1 MYPRGLGGGGGGDK
15 LGILDIVT
23 ARRPHI
29 QTAFRKGSY
38 DLVVVC
44 NDGTCMCAFSFNMK
58 GLLQCDRQQKH
69 FEND

>member
-1 MYPRGLGGGGGGDK
+1 MKYYVTNRIKLSHLRIGGGHK

-44 NDGTCMCAFSFNMK
+44 NNGTVMYYMYV
-58 GLLQCDRQQKH
+58 LI
-69 FEND
+69 

>member
-1 MYPRGLGGGGGGDK
+1 MKYYVTNRIKLSHLRIGGDGGHK

-29 QTAFRKGSY
+29 QTAFKKGSY

-44 NDGTCMCAFSFNMK
+44 NDGTVMYYMYV
-58 GLLQCDRQQKH
+58 RI
-69 FEND
+69 